1 MRRLCFLWI
10 LATIA
15 FASCQWGVPH
25 NSKPA
30 ITKDTLLYSYKTI
43 SEKAAN
49 GSRKADSACADA
61 EIKYVVFKNQP
72 KLNDTIVKRLLDAY
86 SVTEKP
92 DGTLQQQAKN
102 FIKAY
107 EDDTTKTSAAAYSL
121 ESSAKV
127 IRQDS
132 SLVTVEISIYA
143 YAGGA
148 HGNGEITYINWDTK
162 KNKKISLDDILISG
176 YKKQLTV
183 VAEKIFRAQEK
194 LSDTS
199 SLQDYFFKDQK
210 FALNNNFLITPL
222 GLKFYYNNYEIKPYA
237 AGPTELAIPYTQI
250 KSLLRLNAVLS
261 QYHK

>member
-92 DGTLQQQAKN
+92 DGTL
-102 FIKAY
+102 
-107 EDDTTKTSAAAYSL
+107 
-121 ESSAKV
+121 
-127 IRQDS
+127 
-132 SLVTVEISIYA
+132 
-143 YAGGA
+143 
-148 HGNGEITYINWDTK
+148 
-162 KNKKISLDDILISG
+162 
-176 YKKQLTV
+176 
-183 VAEKIFRAQEK
+183 
-194 LSDTS
+194 
-199 SLQDYFFKDQK
+199 
-210 FALNNNFLITPL
+210 
-222 GLKFYYNNYEIKPYA
+222 
-237 AGPTELAIPYTQI
+237 
-250 KSLLRLNAVLS
+250 
-261 QYHK
+261 